1 MNRAKK
7 KRNFVLL
14 EILIAF
20 ALVGGAIL
28 PFLHYP
34 FDHMRKEIDLLFEME
49 LEKIAQKELIDWQI
63 RLYKNEIDPAW
74 IFGDV
79 KITRQLNE
87 DEVKVELCKRWNRTY
102 KRKVSITN
110 SAQKLTN
117 DRMLTVLVH
126 IETKF
131 YPLKK
136 REAALTAKTELIAQK
151 KI

>member
-1 MNRAKK
+1 MNRANA

-49 LEKIAQKELIDWQI
+49 LEKIAQKELVDWQI

-79 KITRQLNE
+79 KVRRQLNE
-87 DEVKVELCKRWNRTY
+87 EEVKVELCKGWNRTY
-102 KRKVSITN
+102 KRKVVLKT
-110 SAQKLTN
+110 SAKKLTD

-126 IETKF
+126 FETQF

-136 REAALTAKTELIAQK
+136 REAALIAKTKLIAQK
-151 KI
+151 KT